1 MPTTYV
7 FPLFRGHKTQISH
20 SQTALRLERA
30 GFDQLPI
37 TTTDMRC
44 TSSFRAQ
51 PFPRLIGNL
60 VALLVTLTTP
70 AVWSHFANEEA
81 FPLLVFIFQAAQAL
95 NIPYN
100 ETYQV
105 PSETVNLTTS
115 LFKLG
120 TGESG
125 SNPAQNLTSHTR
137 EAITG
142 ADNFFDTKDYV
153 TMKDVLDEIVD
164 ITRTVTPTCE

>member
-1 MPTTYV
+1 
-7 FPLFRGHKTQISH
+7 
-20 SQTALRLERA
+20 
-30 GFDQLPI
+30 
-37 TTTDMRC
+37 MRC
-44 TSSFRAQ
+44 TSSFWTQ

-60 VALLVTLTTP
+60 VTLLLTLTTP
-70 AVWSHFANEEA
+70 ELWSNFANDQA
-81 FPLLVFIFQAAQAL
+81 FNLLVLIFQAAQAL

-105 PSETVNLTTS
+105 PSETLNLTTS
-115 LFKLG
+115 LFNLG

-125 SNPAQNLTSHTR
+125 NNPAQNLTSHTR

-142 ADNFFDTKDYV
+142 ADNFFDTEDYV
-153 TMKDVLDEIVD
+153 VMKDVLDEIVD